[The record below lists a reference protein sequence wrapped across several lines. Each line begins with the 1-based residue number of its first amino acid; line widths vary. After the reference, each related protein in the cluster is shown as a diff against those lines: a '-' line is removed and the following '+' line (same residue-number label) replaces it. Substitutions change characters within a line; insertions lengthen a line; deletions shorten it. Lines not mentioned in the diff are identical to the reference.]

1 MMGRGDSW
9 FWAILMPPKLQI
21 WVVKTFPSSFLCMAS
36 KPGRGFRRMSLE
48 MNKDKSFSGWE
59 VQFREL
65 GRGELVT
72 QPKEKEAREME
83 MAAGAGLEAK
93 PLVHP
98 LGKLVPS
105 HGSVPVAAKEFVL
118 RAGNTHIPP
127 RTKSH
132 GGGSSWGMCL

>member
-83 MAAGAGLEAK
+83 MEQDWRQNHWFTHWANWF
-93 PLVHP
+93 
-98 LGKLVPS
+98 
-105 HGSVPVAAKEFVL
+105 PVM
-118 RAGNTHIPP
+118 GQ
-127 RTKSH
+127 
-132 GGGSSWGMCL
+132 CQ